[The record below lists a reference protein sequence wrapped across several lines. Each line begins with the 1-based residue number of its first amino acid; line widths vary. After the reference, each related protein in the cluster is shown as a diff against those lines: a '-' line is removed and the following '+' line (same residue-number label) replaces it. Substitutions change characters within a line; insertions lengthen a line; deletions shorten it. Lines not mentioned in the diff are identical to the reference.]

1 MFVLHSECTF
11 RFDED
16 VGVPMQVIRSFGWC

>member
-1 MFVLHSECTF
+1 MFVLHSVCTF
-11 RFDED
+11 RSDED